1 MDKSFDI
8 PISVVIGVSTAHDL
22 RSLEE
27 VHAFLNDWPHSRRG
41 PIHGTALRA
50 CKAAMEGSVPA
61 ETARQAFVGFARTS
75 HILLPEVAPVVA
87 GRMGKHPRRDSA
99 V

>member
-61 ETARQAFVGFARTS
+61 ETARQAFVGSGVALEPGIELAESLQLAHR
-75 HILLPEVAPVVA
+75 EVA
-87 GRMGKHPRRDSA
+87 
-99 V
+99 